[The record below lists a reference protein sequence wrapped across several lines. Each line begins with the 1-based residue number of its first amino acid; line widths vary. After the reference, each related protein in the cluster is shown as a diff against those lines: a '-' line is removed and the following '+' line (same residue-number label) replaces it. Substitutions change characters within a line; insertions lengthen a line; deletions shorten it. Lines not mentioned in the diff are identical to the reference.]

1 MKCGK
6 NPACHVAQKLEFE
19 STISLWKSNWAFDRE
34 KLEKVKTYGPL
45 VNDTSLL
52 PEYDVIAPGFLVPK
66 PGARAKNMALGTSIP
81 GYFKNDGFTVF
92 GDYNTA
98 HPQDAFAA
106 SRLDPHYVLVWA
118 QEEIER
124 AKKNASKIPDL
135 RGDVGTGT
143 DGGSSMS
150 GFNRGMRSLTINF
163 NDAIVKWDSQ
173 IVSDDPT
180 QVVAE
185 VRESIEQLT
194 SQAIQKALLGATGK
208 MSTGYF

>member
-1 MKCGK
+1 MG
-6 NPACHVAQKLEFE
+6 
-19 STISLWKSNWAFDRE
+19 
-34 KLEKVKTYGPL
+34 
-45 VNDTSLL
+45 
-52 PEYDVIAPGFLVPK
+52 
-66 PGARAKNMALGTSIP
+66 
-81 GYFKNDGFTVF
+81 
-92 GDYNTA
+92 GDDKTA

-106 SRLDPHYVLVWA
+106 GRLQPYYPSVWA
-118 QEEIER
+118 QEEID
-124 AKKNASKIPDL
+124 KKLRSTSKRHDL

-143 DGGSSMS
+143 VGGSSMS